1 MREEDTMRVS
11 HLAKRGMLRAV
22 LGLLLVSG
30 IVPIVLGA
38 DGRPESTNYMP
49 PRGQRT
55 ISLTGSSNVAYLVE
69 YLLGPN
75 VDIISRSLNAA
86 PEAAGT
92 FSGASPVIGFDRG
105 IVLSSGDIGTLNGP
119 NTGDNTSTHHYRAGD
134 PDLDGLVPGST
145 TYDAAVLTLQFRC
158 ETASEISFQ
167 YVFGSEEYNEW
178 ANSQYGDPFGLFL
191 NGINIATVPDG
202 CSNPG
207 SPVTVNSVNCGNPYV
222 GSGPNCDCY
231 RNNDLSDGGGAIGT
245 ELDGLTQVFV
255 ATGVIQAGVN
265 TLKIAIADAG
275 DHVLDSTVMI
285 RCQSFPCGAS
295 LPAGACCVPSGLCVT
310 LAYPDCTAQSGNYYG
325 DYTPC
330 VPSPCELPTGACCF
344 PEGGC
349 QMTGQAGCSA
359 NGGTYQGDGVPCS
372 GAACP
377 QPTGA
382 CCDFAVGWFTCEI
395 TTEAGCEDGTWLGP
409 DVPCNFEYCPGEAF
423 PTGACCNHATGGCWV
438 GTYAGCPFEWSY
450 LTPCSPRICL
460 VQDPTGACCDHATGA
475 CAITTESACAFE
487 WLGAGAQ
494 CSFETC
500 RPPVP
505 TEKTSWGQIKN
516 TYR

>member
-1 MREEDTMRVS
+1 MRVS
-11 HLAKRGMLRAV
+11 HLAKRGMLRTA
-22 LGLLLVSG
+22 LGLLLVIG
-30 IVPIVLGA
+30 VVPIVLGA
-38 DGRPESTNYMP
+38 DGRPDGTNYTP
-49 PRGQRT
+49 PGAQRT
-55 ISLTGSSNVAYLVE
+55 ISLTRSSNVAYLVQ

-75 VDIISRSLNAA
+75 VDVVSRSLNAA

-92 FSGASPVIGFDRG
+92 FSGALPVIGFDQG
-105 IVLSSGDIGTLNGP
+105 IVLSSGDIRTLIGP
-119 NTGDNTSTHHYRAGD
+119 NTGDNTSTHHHRAGD

-202 CSNPG
+202 CSDPG

-245 ELDGLTQVFV
+245 ELDGLTQVLV
-255 ATGVIQAGVN
+255 ATGAIQAGVN

-295 LPAGACCVPSGLCVT
+295 LPAGACCVPSDLCVT
-310 LAYPDCTAQSGNYYG
+310 LTYPDCTAQSGNYYG

-330 VPSPCELPTGACCF
+330 VPNPCELPTGACCF

-349 QMTGQAGCSA
+349 QMTGQAGCGA
-359 NGGTYQGDGVPCS
+359 NGGTYQGDGVPCA

-382 CCDFAVGWFTCEI
+382 CCDLFSSYPFCNI
-395 TTEAGCEDGTWLGP
+395 TTEAGCEVGTWLGP
-409 DVPCNFEYCPGEAF
+409 DVPCTPEYCYFEDLPL
-423 PTGACCNHATGGCWV
+423 GACCNHATGVCWF
-438 GTYAGCPFEWSY
+438 GTEAGCPFDWGLSV
-450 LTPCSPRICL
+450 PCSPRICL
-460 VQDPTGACCDHATGA
+460 LQDPIGACCDHATGA
-475 CAITTESACAFE
+475 CAISAEAACDAA
-487 WLGAGAQ
+487 WLGAGVP
-494 CSFETC
+494 CNFETC

-505 TEKTSWGQIKN
+505 TKQTSWGQIKN